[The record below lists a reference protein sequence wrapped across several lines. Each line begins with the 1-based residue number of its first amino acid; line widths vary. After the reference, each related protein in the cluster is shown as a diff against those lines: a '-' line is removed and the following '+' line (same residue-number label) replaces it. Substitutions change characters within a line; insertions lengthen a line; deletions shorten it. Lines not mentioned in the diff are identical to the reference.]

1 MLRLTA
7 TSFPTNSITNLY
19 SLGGLKSKLNIL
31 SMHHV
36 NVQYPCYHYIGSVSV
51 SVSVSVSGCE
61 SVCMCTY

>member
-19 SLGGLKSKLNIL
+19 SLEGLKSKLNIL

-36 NVQYPCYHYIGSVSV
+36 NVQNPCYHYIESVW
-51 SVSVSVSGCE
+51 VSVSVSGCE